1 MTEMDTWSPAFP
13 IRPASK
19 AMSKAV
25 KALCESWRVLS
36 AEKRPHFHSG
46 IIEPRLTRALKAHVE
61 RVTSRDYGLLGMW
74 ATEAVQN
81 EMNFHTGKLI
91 EERRTDIVY
100 GWNNEEVGIQ
110 LVFEF
115 KKLSRSARSRNLYL
129 GEDGLGRFVSGIYGR
144 GQQVAV
150 MVGIL
155 NDLESRIVPPL
166 LCALANSEI
175 INSLR
180 IKPTSDGHS
189 FSQPS
194 LLFQEANFDT
204 EHERNADLA
213 PNHGT
218 IRVAHIFLAFGYTMP

>member
-1 MTEMDTWSPAFP
+1 MDTWSTAFP
-13 IRPASK
+13 IHPASK
-19 AMSKAV
+19 AV
-25 KALCESWRVLS
+25 EALCESWRVLS

-46 IIEPRLTRALKAHVE
+46 IREPRLTRALKAHVE
-61 RVTSRDYGLLGMW
+61 RVTSRDFGLLGMW

-81 EMNFHTGKLI
+81 EMDFHTGELT

-100 GWNNEEVGIQ
+100 GWNDEEVGIQ

-115 KKLSRSARSRNLYL
+115 KKLNRTARSRSLYL
-129 GEDGLGRFVSGIYGR
+129 GEDGLGRFVTGIYGR
-144 GQQVAV
+144 GQPVAV

-155 NDLESRIVPPL
+155 KDLENRIVPPL
-166 LCALANSEI
+166 LCTLTSSEM

-180 IKPTSDGHS
+180 IKLTSDGHS
-189 FSQPS
+189 FSRPS
-194 LLFQEANFDT
+194 LLFPQADFDT

-213 PNHGT
+213 PSHGT